1 MNLLVEY
8 SARIVAAV
16 HIAGLAASSLSR
28 RLIFYDNRKPSLS
41 PKARNAS

>member
-16 HIAGLAASSLSR
+16 RVHVEEIDRDYHWRCYHLGR
-28 RLIFYDNRKPSLS
+28 
-41 PKARNAS
+41 